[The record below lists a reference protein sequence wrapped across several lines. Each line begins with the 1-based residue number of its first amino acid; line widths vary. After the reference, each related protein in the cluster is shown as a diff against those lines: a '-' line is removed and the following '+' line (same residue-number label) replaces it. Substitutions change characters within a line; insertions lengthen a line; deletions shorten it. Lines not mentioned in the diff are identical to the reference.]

1 MRRFFLIFASSIAF
15 AVGGPAA
22 AEEAAQDFQTY
33 IANLWPEAEAR
44 GVSRATF
51 DAAFKG
57 VEPDPQVIAAT
68 QRQPEYIRPVGG
80 YIALLVSDSRI
91 AGGKKR
97 MVPFAETLAAVEAK
111 FGVDRFRNFASVN
124 ARIDANAV
132 EMNTKSYTE
141 WVKSDEFFDV
151 ARYPEI
157 RFTSE
162 SFPLQRLRH
171 GGELSGTLTIRG
183 TDQPATFNLDPAECD
198 HPAYD
203 CPIVVTGSI
212 RRSAFGMRSRRGA
225 LSDKVDLHFEVFAI
239 PSAERLNP

>member
-1 MRRFFLIFASSIAF
+1 MARLGLNPASLLTALVF
-15 AVGGPAA
+15 VAC
-22 AEEAAQDFQTY
+22 
-33 IANLWPEAEAR
+33 LAR
-44 GVSRATF
+44 ADEPTTDHVELDSERSHASFGV
-51 DAAFKG
+51 K
-57 VEPDPQVIAAT
+57 VMW
-68 QRQPEYIRPVGG
+68 
-80 YIALLVSDSRI
+80 LLTVHGHFGKVSGD
-91 AGGKKR
+91 
-97 MVPFAETLAAVEAK
+97 VD
-111 FGVDRFRNFASVN
+111 VDRFRNFASVH

-183 TDQPATFNLDPAECD
+183 IDQPATFDLEPSECD